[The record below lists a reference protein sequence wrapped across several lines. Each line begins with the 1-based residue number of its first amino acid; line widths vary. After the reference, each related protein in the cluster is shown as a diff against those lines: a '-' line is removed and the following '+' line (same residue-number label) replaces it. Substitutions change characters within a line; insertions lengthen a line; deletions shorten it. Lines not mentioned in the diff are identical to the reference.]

1 MVDVLKR
8 SPSKGGE
15 KEVMERGKDKLV
27 PGVKQAGK
35 CTPLLRATITD
46 GLANFTGVKPY
57 Q

>member
-8 SPSKGGE
+8 SPSKRGE

-46 GLANFTGVKPY
+46 GLVNFTGVKPY